1 MKLINL
7 TVKEFIDTLASD
19 SVAPGGGS
27 VSALAGANGAA
38 LLAMAGE
45 LSYQKKKFKALD
57 EDTKK
62 SFKEDIDEF
71 KQGKE
76 DFLIYIDDDT
86 NAFNGLIQA
95 FRMPKSSDEEKE
107 KRSHAIQLA
116 TLETIRVP
124 LQVCQLSIKLLRK
137 VANVMPYA
145 NQNTLSDQGVGVM
158 MLHNAIHGSAMNV
171 LINLSGLK
179 DQRLA
184 SEYRATVENIK
195 EEADKLRESLLEEVQ
210 L

>member
-7 TVKEFIDTLASD
+7 SIKEFIDTLASD

-38 LLAMAGE
+38 LIAMAGE

-57 EDTKK
+57 ENVKK
-62 SFKEDIDEF
+62 AFKDDIDCF
-71 KQGKE
+71 KQGKD
-76 DFLIYIDDDT
+76 DFLAYIDDDT

-95 FRMPKSSDEEKE
+95 FRMPKTSDDEKE

-124 LQVCQLSIKLLRK
+124 LEVCQLSIKLLRK
-137 VANVMPYA
+137 VAMIIPYA

-184 SEYRATVENIK
+184 NEYRATVENIK
-195 EEADKLRESLLEEVQ
+195 KEADALKETLLKEVQ